1 MTWPDPCQKQVAQ
14 LPPALHLLIAQDQPT
29 ALTTAAGFRA
39 GRLRLQREQ
48 LDRLGA
54 VLPLDQIRLPHRF
67 GSSIGPGE
75 IAELATVLIAA
86 IEALPEEGDE

>member
-1 MTWPDPCQKQVAQ
+1 MTSTVIS
-14 LPPALHLLIAQDQPT
+14 PPLRPSRASTSPTTSAPPSPPPPVSALVDSVSK
-29 ALTTAAGFRA
+29 
-39 GRLRLQREQ
+39 REQ

>member
-1 MTWPDPCQKQVAQ
+1 MSTPK
-14 LPPALHLLIAQDQPT
+14 IAPT
-29 ALTTAAGFRA
+29 ALATAADFRA

-54 VLPLDQIRLPHRF
+54 LLPLDQIRLPHRF

-75 IAELATVLIAA
+75 IAELASVLTAEID
-86 IEALPEEGDE
+86 ALPEEGDE